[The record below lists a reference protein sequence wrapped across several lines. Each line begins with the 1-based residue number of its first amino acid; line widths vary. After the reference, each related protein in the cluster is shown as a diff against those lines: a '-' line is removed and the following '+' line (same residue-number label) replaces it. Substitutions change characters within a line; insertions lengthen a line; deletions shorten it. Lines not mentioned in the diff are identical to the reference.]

1 MQATNRLF
9 ALMLL
14 GLDISDICLLPGSTQ
29 RTIWSRRQRIKK
41 RMDISENIPLEKY
54 LQQMLQKVADSG
66 YPM

>member
-14 GLDISDICLLPGSTQ
+14 GLDISDICLLLGSTQ

-54 LQQMLQKVADSG
+54 LQQMFQKVADSG

>member
-14 GLDISDICLLPGSTQ
+14 ELDISDICLLLGSTQ

-54 LQQMLQKVADSG
+54 LQQMLQKVADSS